1 MDATVSIVKVSAM
14 NGFSASQR
22 VVAQD
27 VEASPPQLYSGKIRS
42 VWSDG
47 SADVKWDHDLPFA
60 AERHLVQNGFVD
72 LHYLS
77 RLS

>member
-1 MDATVSIVKVSAM
+1 M

-47 SADVKWDHDLPFA
+47 STDVKWDHDLPVA
-60 AERHLVQNGFVD
+60 AERHLVQNGFVN

-77 RLS
+77 CQS

>member
-1 MDATVSIVKVSAM
+1 MFATAPIVMVSAM
-14 NGFSASQR
+14 NGFSANQR

-27 VEASPPQLYSGKIRS
+27 VEASPPQLYHGKVRS

-47 SADVKWDHDLPFA
+47 SADVKWDHDLPFDA
-60 AERHLVQNGFVD
+60 DRHLVRDGRVM
-72 LHYLS
+72 LHHLN